1 MGTDYSC
8 SSETL
13 LSSRSRAI
21 LSLLAVTEVCSF
33 SFKERACTPTIRCAP
48 LEFSSISTL
57 EAIERFLSSLDIGVN
72 VYVFVMN
79 SLLEFKNSENGTFL
93 MKYLKSL
100 SDDGRAIVEESPQI
114 FQNKTLS
121 KLLLSC
127 IARYRLFGNR
137 ADDSENVDLLNV
149 SGWRRGEFLNN
160 NTDIP
165 LNSPLQH
172 TSSKIH
178 RIGIFG
184 GSFNPITIGHLDLI
198 SGISQ
203 FSVNK
208 GDQQPFLDEVWIVPC
223 GPRPDKPSANKV
235 SAALRYAM
243 CVMGIEEYF
252 SLSVLGLSEHDV
264 KKRSRIRAMPFEV
277 DEGIALSSREL
288 FLRLKSTFSKNPG
301 TKVEFHLIVGS
312 DLIPSLPLWR
322 SSQELMQEVP
332 FIFVP
337 RSGYAI
343 EISQSSLLFEHELS
357 GTISEKLPRS
367 FKIASS
373 VQPQDASSTTVRKVA
388 SEAFH
393 LGMAPNDIQARLSTL
408 VPSCVASIITENKL
422 YLE

>member
-1 MGTDYSC
+1 
-8 SSETL
+8 
-13 LSSRSRAI
+13 
-21 LSLLAVTEVCSF
+21 
-33 SFKERACTPTIRCAP
+33 
-48 LEFSSISTL
+48 
-57 EAIERFLSSLDIGVN
+57 
-72 VYVFVMN
+72 
-79 SLLEFKNSENGTFL
+79 

-127 IARYRLFGNR
+127 IARYRLFGKR

-252 SLSVLGLSEHDV
+252 SLSVLGLSEHAV

-343 EISQSSLLFEHELS
+343 EITQSSLLFEHELS
-357 GTISEKLPRS
+357 GTFSEKLPRS

-373 VQPQDASSTTVRKVA
+373 VQPQDASSTAVRKVA